1 MSNTTTE
8 LADIP
13 SVGETRADG
22 LANNGFTTID
32 HVAEADIDSL
42 CDVQSIGRNMA
53 ECIKEAA
60 RELRGD
66 DDTIFTQ
73 VAAEYS
79 VSRSDVMDAFADI
92 AYLGGNIETKR
103 DALEELFGDD
113 ESSIFRLNDHSI
125 RNRYL
130 LYEVGYHDLET
141 VATSS
146 IDELQETRYLD
157 AQSLRQLR
165 DDANDQRTAGQRTT
179 ESGDVSRSKALDLLR
194 QSVGDSATFR
204 SDQWEAIDHLVN
216 QRGRILLVQRT
227 GWGKSSVYFIATR
240 LRRDHGAGPT
250 LLVSPLLSLMRD
262 QIQNAEET
270 LGLEAVTIN
279 SSNVKEWEAA
289 KQAIVDDECDIV
301 LVSPE
306 RLAKPSFRDDVLAE
320 MEQHFG
326 LFVVDEAHC
335 ISDWGHDFRPDYR
348 RIKRIVNRLP
358 EDVPVA
364 ATTATANNRV
374 VDDILEQLP
383 GLDPIRGPLLRE
395 SLHVQA
401 INLGSR
407 ERRLAWLA
415 ENVSPTEYAGIIYC
429 LTVDEVEI
437 VAEWLIKQGLDVLP
451 YHGRLESDTRETREQ
466 LLLDDEVDALVA
478 TNALGMGF
486 DKPDLGYVIHFQ
498 RPPNLIRYYQEIGR
512 AGRSLDDA
520 YAILLSGAEDDEI
533 AEYFIENAFPSPEA
547 FEGVLSAVESSDEP
561 VTKHDIAKAA
571 NLSWA
576 TIDKAIDILHVEE
589 ALAREEVGY
598 VRTANEWTYDA
609 EHVQA
614 LTAQRRRE
622 LNRMRAF
629 VDTDDCYM
637 QFIDD
642 ELDGELEE
650 PCGRCANC
658 TGSFLPTDVRDNS
671 RVQAARRHY
680 EREGGKVITPRKMVH
695 LEDGGRSRIDS
706 TETLEPGR
714 TLSILGTPGWGTEVR
729 HAKRESTPF
738 SDDLV
743 EASATLFLE
752 EWDPESTPAW
762 VTAVPS
768 TSNEGSVVDFAQRLA
783 TALGLGFA
791 PVVKR
796 CDERPPQQTFENSY
810 QKCWNVR
817 GAFNITDEVRTE
829 SVLLV
834 DDIVDSRW
842 TLTEVG
848 IELRRAGSGPVHPF
862 ALAERSGWN

>member
-13 SVGETRADG
+13 SVGETRAEG
-22 LANNGFTTID
+22 LANNGFTTVG
-32 HVAEADIDSL
+32 HVADADIDTL
-42 CDVQSIGRNMA
+42 CEVPSIGRDMA
-53 ECIKEAA
+53 ECIREAA

-66 DDTIFTQ
+66 GGTIFSQ

-79 VSRSDVMDAFADI
+79 VPRSDVMDAFAEI
-92 AYLGGNIETKR
+92 AYLGGSFETKR
-103 DALEELFGDD
+103 HALEELFGDA
-113 ESSIFRLNDHSI
+113 ESSIFRLDNSSI
-125 RNRYL
+125 RDRYL
-130 LYEVGYHDLET
+130 LYEAGYRELET

-157 AQSLRQLR
+157 AQTLSQLR
-165 DDANDQRTAGQRTT
+165 DDAEDQQSAKQRPTV
-179 ESGDVSRSKALDLLR
+179 SDGVSRSRALDLLC
-194 QSVGDSATFR
+194 QSVGDGATFR
-204 SDQWEAIDHLVN
+204 PQQWEAIDQLVN

-240 LRRDHGAGPT
+240 LRRDHGGGPT

-279 SSNVKEWEAA
+279 SSNVEEWEAA

-364 ATTATANNRV
+364 ATTATANDRV
-374 VDDILEQLP
+374 VDDILKQLP

-415 ENVSPTEYAGIIYC
+415 ENISSTEYAGIIYC
-429 LTVDEVEI
+429 LTVDEVET

-451 YHGRLESDTRETREQ
+451 YHGRLEPDTRETREQ
-466 LLLDDEVDALVA
+466 LLLDGEVDALVA

-547 FEGVLSAVESSDEP
+547 FEGVLSAVENSDEP

-576 TIDKAIDILHVEE
+576 TIDKAIGILHVEE
-589 ALAREEVGY
+589 ALAREEGGY
-598 VRTANEWTYDA
+598 VRTTNAWTYDA

-614 LTAQRRRE
+614 ITAQRRRE
-622 LNRMRAF
+622 LDRMRAF

-658 TGSFLPTDVRDNS
+658 TGPFLPTDVRDDS
-671 RVQAARRHY
+671 LVQAARRHY
-680 EREGGKVITPRKMVH
+680 EREGGTVISPRKMVH

-706 TETLEPGR
+706 AETLEPGR
-714 TLSILGTPGWGTEVR
+714 ALSILGTPGWGTEVR
-729 HAKRESTPF
+729 QAKRESTQF
-738 SDDLV
+738 SEDLV
-743 EASATLFLE
+743 EAAATLFLE
-752 EWDPESTPAW
+752 EWNPEPAPAW
-762 VTAVPS
+762 VTAIPS
-768 TSNEGSVVDFAQRLA
+768 TSNEGAVVDFAQRLA
-783 TALGLGFA
+783 ATLDLGFDA
-791 PVVKR
+791 VVKR
-796 CDERPPQQTFENSY
+796 CDERPSQQTFENSY

-829 SVLLV
+829 PVLLV
-834 DDIVDSRW
+834 DDVVNSRW

-848 IELRRAGSGPVHPF
+848 VELRRAGSGPVHPF
-862 ALAERSGWN
+862 ALAERSGWD